1 MLLSQRWLIHL
12 LEGSG
17 SFLQLKYKKIISV
30 TYITAITV
38 AAIHDFENLCFMF
51 LSAILQK

>member
-30 TYITAITV
+30 TYITVITV
-38 AAIHDFENLCFMF
+38 AAIHDF
-51 LSAILQK
+51 